1 MNHVDWKGNLMLA
14 MTINF
19 ANLFLASLVI
29 GAMFGVWLFFNPKG
43 LDGPRYV
50 VLHQQG
56 IRTMNT
62 AMPALGAVT
71 IALTAAAAVM
81 ARGDGERLAL
91 LVGAAIAFVAAAAIT
106 RLVNQPINL
115 VVMTWST
122 ATPPPEWTRLRDT
135 WWRWHVA
142 RLICGLGGLAGLI
155 LAELLRGQ

>member
-1 MNHVDWKGNLMLA
+1 MLA
-14 MTINF
+14 MTLSF
-19 ANLFLASLVI
+19 ANVFLASLVI

-71 IALTAAAAVM
+71 IALTIAAAVM

-91 LVGAAIAFVAAAAIT
+91 LVGAVVAFVAVAAIT
-106 RLVNQPINL
+106 RFGNQPINL
-115 VVMTWST
+115 VVKSWSA

-135 WWRWHVA
+135 WWRWHVV
-142 RLICGLGGLAGLI
+142 RLVCGLGGLSGVI
-155 LAELLRGQ
+155 LAELLHGATS